1 MTKQFFSVFFSL
13 TLLLSFW
20 PATFVQAQS
29 PDDNPD
35 PLLTE
40 VSLTLYEWNPGQSG
54 DLEIKLKLP
63 KGYHAYEDMFRLT
76 VLEPDGF
83 KMSAFKLK
91 PVHEFYDKFSKK
103 NRRGVEEQASLKA
116 HLEAPLEFRKNH
128 GKLILELTYQ
138 ACSDSFCL
146 FPVTKKIETPI
157 KLIGAPIE
165 PSIEQPKGSPSQPIS
180 KNIFSADYFSEML
193 NRGGFFIFVLAFFAG
208 ILTSFTPCIFPMI
221 PITLAVLGNDS
232 EKRSRAQN
240 FLISCIY
247 VLGIATTYSVLGLI
261 AASSGTLFGASL
273 GNPYV
278 LSVVCFV
285 FLAMSL
291 SMYGLYDIQVPAW
304 MRQKFGGKV
313 ETGNLHLKTYLTGL
327 FAGIVASPCV
337 GPVLVTIL
345 AYVATHQNKVL
356 GFFLLF
362 TYALGLGLIFL
373 ALGLSNQLIRLLPR
387 SGAWMNGVKFVLG
400 SLMLS
405 AFYYYLDLLVPT
417 RAFDAALGLGLVV
430 IASIYGAFKPVKNAT
445 QALRKGLLMTLL
457 LVGLG
462 YISFGVFDLRPLVSQ
477 RFISENGVSKDQQLP
492 WQPYSEELLQK
503 AAQEKRPVLIDFWAE
518 WCAACHELEQFTFTN
533 PLVRAQAE
541 KFMLLKFDATKDS
554 EELRRL
560 KTKYKIQGLPTIVF
574 YNSEGNWLEA
584 LTLTRFEEPPHF
596 LDRMKKAQD

>member
-1 MTKQFFSVFFSL
+1 MTKQFFSVFFSI
-13 TLLLSFW
+13 TLLLSFG